1 MCATVMFELKKILG
15 AMLMPLP
22 LFALLCFVCL
32 LIALRTKKVSVFI
45 GLIAITSLLLISTPF
60 IGQKIIAPN
69 SQLKYIFDTSKQPI
83 LDKIVVLGCDI
94 NPNPKLNANSQLGNC
109 AKSRLIEG
117 MRLAYVYPQAQLI
130 VSGGGYNKVTN
141 SSLMQQ
147 TAISL
152 GIDAQRIKQNPTA
165 MDTADEARLLAPAL
179 VDFKVALVTSAS
191 HMARAK
197 DLFNSQGVD
206 VIPAATD
213 FYDYSAWPH
222 HKQYIPSVE
231 VLKAVTSYWHEVI
244 GSTWI
249 SVRRWID
256 PEAL

>member
-22 LFALLCFVCL
+22 FLGMLCFIAL
-32 LIALRTKKVSVFI
+32 IIALRTNKFSAYI
-45 GLIAITSLLLISTPF
+45 GIIAISCLLLISTPF
-60 IGQKIIAPN
+60 IGQKIIDPAT
-69 SQLKYIFDTSKQPI
+69 QLKYTFPSSKQPI
-83 LDKIVVLGCDI
+83 LDKIVVLGCDV
-94 NPNPKLNANSQLGNC
+94 NPNPQLNANSQLGNC

-117 MRLAYVYPQAQLI
+117 LRLANIYPNAQLI
-130 VSGGGYNKVTN
+130 VSGGGYGKVTN

-152 GIDAQRIKQNPTA
+152 GIAAARIKQNPAA
-165 MDTADEARLLAPAL
+165 MDTADEAKLLAPTL

-191 HMARAK
+191 HMARASN
-197 DLFNSQGVD
+197 LFNAQGVD

-213 FYDYSAWPH
+213 FHDFNAWPA
-222 HKQYIPSVE
+222 HKQYIPNAD
-231 VLKAVTSYWHEVI
+231 VLLAISRDMYEKIALC
-244 GSTWI
+244 WI
-249 SVRRWID
+249 TLRRWID